1 MRLQSHHLLWGLP
14 SSRQVGLRSGF
25 GVLLVVALVT
35 LGCTGKQE
43 GPYDAAAN
51 PVLDFTRA
59 LAQATAE
66 RKHVLI
72 IFGANWC
79 PDCRAFAQEI
89 STEPLAQLVREHFV
103 VFHVNIG
110 NWNANMDFAGR
121 FGEPVAHG
129 IPSIVITDTEGTPRY
144 VTAAGEL
151 ASVRSLTSM
160 QLLEWFER
168 VVAMLEQGF
177 PERSENLHG

>member
-1 MRLQSHHLLWGLP
+1 MRLQSRNLLRDLLAF
-14 SSRQVGLRSGF
+14 RQAGLRSGF
-25 GVLLVVALVT
+25 GVMLVVTLVT
-35 LGCTGKQE
+35 LGCTGGQE

-66 RKHVLI
+66 GKHVLI

-79 PDCRAFAQEI
+79 PDCRALAQEI
-89 STEPLAQLVREHFV
+89 STEPLSQLVREHFV

-110 NWNANMDFAGR
+110 NWNVNMDFVGR
-121 FGEPVAHG
+121 FGEPVAYG
-129 IPSIVITDTEGTPRY
+129 IPSIVITDTEGVPRY

-177 PERSENLHG
+177 PERSENMHG